1 MNEMTIAQIVGFG
14 INGSVLAALSIR
26 DIKEKSIHLIPLGI
40 LGIFNTLLVLFLG
53 HSVGQILGGVIPGTF
68 GVAVSLGTKGKL
80 GLGDGLVLMAAG
92 IFLGWEK
99 VLAGWL
105 IALILTSFTGIVLII
120 MKKACL
126 KTALPFVPFIFAG
139 LTLAE
144 IAERVMP

>member
-1 MNEMTIAQIVGFG
+1 MNEMTIAQMVGFG

-40 LGIFNTLLVLFLG
+40 LGIFNTLFGLFLG
-53 HSVGQILGGVIPGTF
+53 YTAGQTLGGMIPGAF
-68 GVAVSLGTKGKL
+68 GVAVSLCTKGKL
-80 GLGDGLVLMAAG
+80 GLGDGLVLMVTG

-105 IALILTSFTGIVLII
+105 IALILTSLTGIVLII

-144 IAERVMP
+144 IAEKVVP